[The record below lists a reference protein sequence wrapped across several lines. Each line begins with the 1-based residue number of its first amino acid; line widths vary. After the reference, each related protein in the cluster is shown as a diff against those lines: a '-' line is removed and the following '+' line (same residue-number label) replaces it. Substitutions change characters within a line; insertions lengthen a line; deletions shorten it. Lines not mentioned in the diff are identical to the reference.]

1 MIHNQYKIFIMNTKF
16 IYLTALALALL
27 FNSCSDNLRE
37 DLVTN
42 KQELNNSTSKKEE
55 SSEADSD
62 FQINANL
69 SLEKINNHFS
79 MNTLNKSDEIDYPD
93 YYGGAYI
100 NDSGKLVVLI
110 KGSPNRYKKNIED
123 IIGNQEVEFI
133 ACKNSYKDLNSIM
146 KSLNSYKSNPSSS
159 NNANSKNFNFFY
171 LDDTS
176 NNITVYLDD
185 DSDLK
190 KKEFKKHVYNSKA
203 ITFKK
208 MVGKLTF
215 NATIYAGDLITSPK
229 GAGSV
234 GFRAKNSAGE
244 EGIVTAGH
252 VINQYQTLSY
262 NSSPIGIYSVSKIGG
277 YIDAAFIPITESYLN
292 IPTNTIA
299 GTSNV
304 LSTAT
309 SSPGVGTVVN
319 KVGQRTGSTSG
330 KILNT
335 TATGTI
341 DGVTLTN
348 LTTTNYSADGGDSGG
363 IVYSYVSS
371 TNTRYTVGVHS
382 GDNKELGVS
391 FFSKAQNVLTG
402 LNVTR
407 Y

>member
-1 MIHNQYKIFIMNTKF
+1 MKKF
-16 IYLTALALALL
+16 TLYGMLLAFSIGLIT
-27 FNSCSDNLRE
+27 CSDNIRDE
-37 DLVTN
+37 VAPPIV
-42 KQELNNSTSKKEE
+42 ELQVENSRKLGTEG
-55 SSEADSD
+55 DSD
-62 FQINANL
+62 FQQNANL
-69 SLEKINNHFS
+69 NLEKINMHFS
-79 MNTLNKSDEIDYPD
+79 MNSLNKSDEIDYPD

-100 NDSGKLVVLI
+100 NGSGKLVVLI
-110 KGSPNRYKKNIED
+110 KGSPNRFKKNIED

-133 ACKNSYKDLNSIM
+133 ACKNSYKDLHSIM
-146 KSLNSYKSNPSSS
+146 KSLNGYKSNPSSS
-159 NNANSKNFNFFY
+159 NNANSRNFNLFY
-171 LDDTS
+171 LDDIA

-185 DSDLK
+185 DSELK
-190 KKEFKKHVYNSKA
+190 KKDFKKHVYNSKA

-215 NATIYAGDLITSPK
+215 NATIYPGDRITSPK

-252 VINQYQTLSY
+252 VIDQYQTLSY
-262 NSSPIGIYSVSKIGG
+262 NGSPVGICSVSKISG

-292 IPTNTIA
+292 IPSNTIA
-299 GTSNV
+299 GTSNI
-304 LSTAT
+304 LSTAI

-319 KVGQRTGSTSG
+319 KSGQSTGSTSG
-330 KILNT
+330 KILST

-348 LTTTNYSADGGDSGG
+348 LTTANYSAQGGDSGG

-382 GDNKELGVS
+382 GDNKDLGVS